1 MDIAITRMSSK
12 GQVVIPAEMRKDM
25 EVGEKILIIRDN
37 GHLIMKRVKDLAD
50 PLKEDLEFAQ
60 RTEAALKRWEKGN
73 FTRMESQEFLD
84 ELTMNIQIKKETREK
99 LKLFGHKVK
108 SYNDL
113 IERLMTYSEE
123 LNIEELI
130 DDRWEQLEKDKGRYI
145 SLDKA

>member
-25 EVGEKILIIRDN
+25 EGGEKILIIRDN